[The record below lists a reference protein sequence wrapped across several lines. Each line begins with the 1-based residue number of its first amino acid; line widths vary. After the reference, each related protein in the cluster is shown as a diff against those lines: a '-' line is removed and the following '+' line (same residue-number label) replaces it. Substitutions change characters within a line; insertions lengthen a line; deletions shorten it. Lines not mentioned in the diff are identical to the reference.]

1 MRHPKLRKPKQLC
14 VHGILGK
21 KSCIQ
26 CRRDWDKK
34 RYARDG
40 EKRKLLARQ
49 QYYKNP
55 QAAKARSRA
64 YKAEHPEY
72 ANEDNAR
79 RRASMRAARCR
90 CCSAKD
96 IRIVYAA
103 AALVGYEVDHIVA
116 LANGGKH
123 CCKNL
128 QLLTLAAHKEKTK
141 QDRRA
146 HWKP

>member
-1 MRHPKLRKPKQLC
+1 MTDAKGATAADWFHFEF
-14 VHGILGK
+14 VLGLGGE
-21 KSCIQ
+21 
-26 CRRDWDKK
+26 CRYNGYEWCE
-34 RYARDG
+34 AC
-40 EKRKLLARQ
+40 
-49 QYYKNP
+49 
-55 QAAKARSRA
+55 
-64 YKAEHPEY
+64 
-72 ANEDNAR
+72 
-79 RRASMRAARCR
+79 AARCR